1 MNERLT
7 EIEARMNA
15 IADEIDNATGEAL
28 TALETEVE
36 QLTQERQA
44 IMDDIQRR
52 QQLRQNVAAGVIP
65 ATIVNENQEERD
77 MPNTAETRAAEFA
90 ASNRMTI
97 ETTQARATLIS
108 GGTIATPTQV
118 SGINPLGTQV
128 SSIVDLV
135 KVVDCEGM
143 GSNIVAYE
151 AAGSSAAAQ
160 TEGQSANGSDPTFG
174 KVTIQ
179 PSSYAVLSYI
189 SKQVRKQSPL
199 LYEAKVRESALKAL
213 RKKASAAIVDAVNA
227 SALTQTVN
235 ATLASGKGKINEN
248 TLRKLVLSYGT
259 DEEVAGQAV
268 LVLNKADL
276 IAFGEVRGTNDKK
289 AIYEITPDTANPNM
303 GIIKEGGLAV
313 RYIINSNVAACA
325 GTAQDS
331 TAKKTM
337 FYGNPLNC
345 ELDLFSKYEIN
356 VSEDFAIDKLLLTI
370 VGDVEFG
377 TSVVAANGFA
387 ILTIPANA

>member
-1 MNERLT
+1 MERLN
-7 EIEARMNA
+7 EIEARLNA
-15 IADEIDNATGEAL
+15 IAGEIDNATGEAL

-52 QQLRQNVAAGVIP
+52 QQLRQNVAAGITP
-65 ATIVNENQEERD
+65 ATIVIENQEERD

-97 ETTQARATLIS
+97 ETTEARATLIS
-108 GGTIATPTQV
+108 GGTIATPTGV
-118 SGINPLGTQV
+118 SGINGLGTEV
-128 SSIVDLV
+128 SSIVDMV
-135 KVVDCEGM
+135 NVVNCEGM

-151 AAGSSAAAQ
+151 VSGSTAGAHTEGSSA
-160 TEGQSANGSDPTFG
+160 SASDPTFG

-179 PSSYAVLSYI
+179 PSSYAVVSYV

-199 LYEAKVRESALKAL
+199 LYEAKVRAAALKAL
-213 RKKASAAIVDAVNA
+213 RKKASAAIVTAVNA
-227 SALTQTVN
+227 SALTQTVG
-235 ATLASGKGKINEN
+235 ATVESSKGKIDEN

-259 DEEVAGQAV
+259 DEEVAGQAI
-268 LVLNKADL
+268 LVLNKKDL
-276 IAFGEVRGTNDKK
+276 IAFGEVRGNDKK
-289 AIYEITPDTANPNM
+289 AVYEITPDTANPNM

-313 RYIINSNVAACA
+313 RYVINSNVESCN
-325 GTAQDS
+325 GTAQGAS
-331 TAKKTM
+331 PKKTM
-337 FYGNPLNC
+337 FYGNPLNI

-370 VGDVEFG
+370 VGDVDLG
-377 TSVVAANGFA
+377 TDVVAANGFA
-387 ILTIPANA
+387 ILTIPAN

>member
-1 MNERLT
+1 MERLN
-7 EIEARMNA
+7 EIEARLNA
-15 IADEIDNATGEAL
+15 IAGEIDNATGEAL

-52 QQLRQNVAAGVIP
+52 QQLRQNVAAGITP
-65 ATIVNENQEERD
+65 ATIVIEKQEERD

-118 SGINPLGTQV
+118 SGINELGTQV
-128 SSIVDLV
+128 SSIVDMV
-135 KVVDCEGM
+135 NVVDCEGM

-151 AAGSSAAAQ
+151 VAGSTAGAHTEGSSA
-160 TEGQSANGSDPTFG
+160 SASDPTFG

-179 PSSYAVLSYI
+179 PSSYAVVSYV

-199 LYEAKVRESALKAL
+199 MYEAKVRAAALKAL
-213 RKKASAAIVDAVNA
+213 RKQASAAIVKAVNA
-227 SALTQTVN
+227 SALTQTVA
-235 ATLASGKGKINEN
+235 ATVASSKGKIDEN

-259 DEEVAGQAV
+259 DEEVAGQAI
-268 LVLNKADL
+268 LVLNKKDL
-276 IAFGEVRGTNDKK
+276 IAFGEVRGNDKK
-289 AIYEITPDTANPNM
+289 AVYEITPDTANPNM

-313 RYIINSNVAACA
+313 RYVINSNVESCN
-325 GTAQDS
+325 GTAQGAS
-331 TAKKTM
+331 TKKTM
-337 FYGNPLNC
+337 FYGNPLNI

-370 VGDVEFG
+370 VGDVDLG
-377 TSVVAANGFA
+377 TDVVAANGFA
-387 ILTIPANA
+387 ILTIPAN

>member
-1 MNERLT
+1 MERLN
-7 EIEARMNA
+7 EIEARLNA
-15 IADEIDNATGEAL
+15 IAGEIDNATGEAL

-52 QQLRQNVAAGVIP
+52 QQLRQNVAAGITP
-65 ATIVNENQEERD
+65 ATIVIEKQEERD
-77 MPNTAETRAAEFA
+77 MQNTAETRAAEFA

-118 SGINPLGTQV
+118 SGINELGTQV
-128 SSIVDLV
+128 SSIVDMV
-135 KVVDCEGM
+135 NVVDCEGM

-151 AAGSSAAAQ
+151 VAGSTAGAHTEGSSA
-160 TEGQSANGSDPTFG
+160 SASDPTFG

-179 PSSYAVLSYI
+179 PSSYAVVSYV

-199 LYEAKVRESALKAL
+199 MYEAKVRAAALKAL
-213 RKKASAAIVDAVNA
+213 RKQASAAIVKAVNA
-227 SALTQTVN
+227 SALTQTVD
-235 ATLASGKGKINEN
+235 ATVASSKGKIDEN

-259 DEEVAGQAV
+259 DEEVAGQAI
-268 LVLNKADL
+268 LVLNKKDL

-289 AIYEITPDTANPNM
+289 GVYEITPDTANPNM

-313 RYIINSNVAACA
+313 RYVINSNVEACN
-325 GTAQDS
+325 GTAQGAS
-331 TAKKTM
+331 PKKTM
-337 FYGNPLNC
+337 FYGNPLNI

-377 TSVVAANGFA
+377 TDVVASNGFA
-387 ILTIPANA
+387 ILTIPAN